1 MYTFLL
7 VLLILDALIVTIA
20 ILLQAAKG
28 GGLASSFG
36 GATTASDA
44 FIGTRQASNLL
55 SRLSWW
61 GGGVFLFLSFVL
73 QLMNAGTRVPK
84 SVLDQPVGQAPATTP
99 KTSPRA
105 GTAIP
110 LTPAV
115 KVPAEKAPAANTTPA
130 PTTKKP

>member
-7 VLLILDALIVTIA
+7 VLLILDALVLVVS

-55 SRLSWW
+55 SRASWW
-61 GGGVFLFLSFVL
+61 CGGIFLSLSFVL
-73 QLMNAGTRVPK
+73 QLMSVRTRVPK
-84 SVLDQPVGQAPATTP
+84 SVLDQTAAPTAPAPAT
-99 KTSPRA
+99 KSPPSGA
-105 GTAIP
+105 NTAVP
-110 LTPAV
+110 LTPAE
-115 KVPAEKAPAANTTPA
+115 KSPATTTPPPA
-130 PTTKKP
+130 TKKP

>member
-7 VLLILDALIVTIA
+7 VLLILDALVLVVS

-55 SRLSWW
+55 SRASWW
-61 GGGVFLFLSFVL
+61 CGGIFLSLSFVL
-73 QLMNAGTRVPK
+73 QLMSVRTRVPK
-84 SVLDQPVGQAPATTP
+84 SVLDQTAAPTAPAAAT
-99 KTSPRA
+99 KSPPSGA
-105 GTAIP
+105 NTAVP
-110 LTPAV
+110 LTPAE
-115 KVPAEKAPAANTTPA
+115 KSPATTTPPPA
-130 PTTKKP
+130 TKKP

>member
-7 VLLILDALIVTIA
+7 VLLILDALVLVVS

-55 SRLSWW
+55 SRASWW
-61 GGGVFLFLSFVL
+61 CGGIFLSLSFVL
-73 QLMNAGTRVPK
+73 QLMSVRTRVPK
-84 SVLDQPVGQAPATTP
+84 SVLDQTAAPTAPATQP
-99 KTSPRA
+99 PASGA
-105 GTAIP
+105 NTAVP
-110 LTPAV
+110 LTPAQ
-115 KVPAEKAPAANTTPA
+115 KSPATTTPPPA
-130 PTTKKP
+130 TKKP